1 MKVLRNIAICIIFI
15 GLILAVIPLV
25 VYTRQFG
32 IYNLSND
39 PGVWGVFGDYI
50 GGTIN
55 PIIGLINLALLITI
69 SIYVAKLDSH
79 RQFNEYRYQAYIE
92 LAQKF
97 EDSESTSVSLIK
109 LRQDIEIYLFN
120 NQYLFPNK
128 SNKIFNNSIE
138 SLIQSIDT
146 LVTIKKNFETDIE
159 SGEILDNFTPIRLG
173 REIEFELKDLL
184 KTDNEE
190 TRALSEF
197 INAKKRV
204 LGFIQAVMI
213 EGNIKKYA

>member
-1 MKVLRNIAICIIFI
+1 MKVLRNIAICIISV
-15 GLILAVIPLV
+15 GLILAVIPLI
-25 VYTRQFG
+25 VYTSQFG

-79 RQFNEYRYQAYIE
+79 RQFNEYRYQMYIQ
-92 LAQKF
+92 LCQKF
-97 EDSESTSVSLIK
+97 EESQNTYDSLIK
-109 LRQDIEIYLFN
+109 LKNYMKLYLFN
-120 NQYLFPNK
+120 NQYLFPSESNTIFNK
-128 SNKIFNNSIE
+128 SVE
-138 SLIQSIDT
+138 SLIQTIET
-146 LVTIKKNFETDIE
+146 LIPIKEQYEDDVNSGKIVDI
-159 SGEILDNFTPIRLG
+159 PIPLRLG
-173 REIEFELKDLL
+173 REIEVAFKDWP